1 VKPIACRTFLTF
13 CIHLAQCC
21 ALMSFLFGPI
31 LLCKLWSFDITGSAS
46 QSLQYQHQL
55 APSLLTILS
64 HLYTRVSNTSMT
76 VPSDQ
81 AQSCRNFQLAL
92 LFLAE
97 TKKGRDSAWYPYIQT
112 LPQHVDS
119 LVHWSDTELH
129 ELQYGATEPEQQFL
143 QEVC

>member
-1 VKPIACRTFLTF
+1 
-13 CIHLAQCC
+13 
-21 ALMSFLFGPI
+21 
-31 LLCKLWSFDITGSAS
+31 
-46 QSLQYQHQL
+46 
-55 APSLLTILS
+55 
-64 HLYTRVSNTSMT
+64 MT

-81 AQSCRNFQLAL
+81 ARSCRNFQLAL

-97 TKKGRDSAWYPYIQT
+97 SKKGRDSAWYPYIQT

-143 QEVC
+143 QEVCVPALDIVQGLSGMHDPSHIASEAVSGVKR

>member
-1 VKPIACRTFLTF
+1 
-13 CIHLAQCC
+13 
-21 ALMSFLFGPI
+21 M
-31 LLCKLWSFDITGSAS
+31 
-46 QSLQYQHQL
+46 
-55 APSLLTILS
+55 
-64 HLYTRVSNTSMT
+64 
-76 VPSDQ
+76 PSDQ

-97 TKKGRDSAWYPYIQT
+97 SKKGRDSSWHPYLQT

-143 QEVC
+143 QEVRQMSLPLDIVQGLSGMHDPSYIASEAVPGVKCLV